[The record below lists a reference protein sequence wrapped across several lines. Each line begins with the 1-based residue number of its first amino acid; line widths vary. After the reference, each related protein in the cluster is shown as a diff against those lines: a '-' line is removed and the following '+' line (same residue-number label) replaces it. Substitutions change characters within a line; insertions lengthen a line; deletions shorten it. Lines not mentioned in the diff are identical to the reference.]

1 MFVPR
6 LRSKCMSDAHKERD
20 RERNWWRNNSAGDRT
35 TLAEKHAWHTL
46 TERTLGYSG
55 KLLASCAIHC
65 GKQLTGRPEQNETK
79 SFSSQI
85 SSQINRII
93 SVYHCSRTYI
103 HTTIGAW
110 SRCIMLW
117 FLYQRE
123 HQLIV
128 QTVYNSRWSWSF
140 CIRRTQSTPQ
150 GKPSEFES
158 TASLPTAWRWA
169 SPAFPE
175 SGAICCGREFPACPL
190 LRSCRHSTW
199 SESPW
204 ANTEGFFEQKTW
216 TRRFLQLYPWYIR
229 PVLQI
234 RTWSVVKLGTMVQVC
249 NSELRHQEHFGT
261 SLDQSK
267 NHSQLR
273 CAHLYNTK
281 NILPTY
287 FAPNKVLGVLAVL
300 TWSYSQFSWIQVQ
313 NLDSSQRSVPIR
325 RYTKWQK

>member
-1 MFVPR
+1 
-6 LRSKCMSDAHKERD
+6 
-20 RERNWWRNNSAGDRT
+20 
-35 TLAEKHAWHTL
+35 
-46 TERTLGYSG
+46 
-55 KLLASCAIHC
+55 
-65 GKQLTGRPEQNETK
+65 
-79 SFSSQI
+79 
-85 SSQINRII
+85 
-93 SVYHCSRTYI
+93 
-103 HTTIGAW
+103 
-110 SRCIMLW
+110 
-117 FLYQRE
+117 
-123 HQLIV
+123 
-128 QTVYNSRWSWSF
+128 
-140 CIRRTQSTPQ
+140 
-150 GKPSEFES
+150 
-158 TASLPTAWRWA
+158 
-169 SPAFPE
+169 
-175 SGAICCGREFPACPL
+175 
-190 LRSCRHSTW
+190 
-199 SESPW
+199 
-204 ANTEGFFEQKTW
+204 
-216 TRRFLQLYPWYIR
+216 LYPWYIR